1 MQSNDDVSRKT
12 GRAIKKR
19 ANVSLSLFLSTH
31 PSTTLLFFFFLFAL
45 FITIDNAIA
54 STSASRDKNFS
65 TLVSVHVTDIH

>member
-1 MQSNDDVSRKT
+1 MQNNYDVSRKT

-19 ANVSLSLFLSTH
+19 ANVSLSLSLYSSFYYYLVI
-31 PSTTLLFFFFLFAL
+31 LFFLFIL

>member
-1 MQSNDDVSRKT
+1 MLAVRLA
-12 GRAIKKR
+12 GRLKKELT
-19 ANVSLSLFLSTH
+19 SLSLSLSLY
-31 PSTTLLFFFFLFAL
+31 SSFYYYLVILFFLFIL